1 MNRIVTFFILSMALL
16 FPQVACAKS
25 IVTSVNKTK
34 VSKNEVVQL
43 IVRADFSLDAD
54 DIDFSSL
61 NQDFFTSGPRFL
73 SSSNYTNGKSSKLSE
88 WTLSIAPNRAG
99 YLTIP
104 SFSAEG
110 VSSDPIVL
118 EVSVD
123 QHEPKQ
129 QEIVQYALQ
138 LAQETLYPQQS
149 TQLKVEIR
157 ILADPRRLENP
168 RIAPPAISGM
178 QLEPLGQSR
187 QYQRVEN
194 GLQITVIEQNYR
206 LTAETEGR
214 FELFGP
220 RLTGS
225 YIYGDSLTGS
235 TKILTLDAPASS
247 QVLTVKPIP
256 TDAVKPWLP
265 AAELT
270 LKQAWLGSSPSTDK
284 VEQGSSVTREITLT
298 AKGID
303 QNLLPPLTINY
314 PDSVRV
320 YSEKPVV
327 TQHANGAVEMKVKQV
342 LIPTTTGEL
351 TLPSLQLDWWNTQ
364 TDQADKAFLE
374 GRQLNITPSTAQ
386 VYTLP
391 VGSDEP
397 AASTDAQHS
406 EIHSAPNHTNIW
418 FYLTWV
424 FAAFWLLSSILA
436 GYWYKRAKTVPRLE
450 GKGEEISHVSPSLEQ
465 CLTSGD
471 AIQIEARVRAWIK
484 QHAPNTEVLNQIE
497 QELHLLHQ
505 ATYANGSREWP
516 SDKLSTLLKTHG
528 KSPNFNDDF
537 SLPKL

>member
-16 FPQVACAKS
+16 LPQVACAKS
-25 IVTSVNKTK
+25 IVASVNKTK

-43 IVRADFSLDAD
+43 TVRADFSLDAD

-104 SFSAEG
+104 SFIAEG
-110 VSSDPIVL
+110 LSSDPITL

-123 QHEPKQ
+123 PHEPKQ
-129 QEIVQYALQ
+129 QDIVQYSLQ
-138 LAQETLYPQQS
+138 LAQNNLYPQQS

-168 RIAPPAISGM
+168 RVAPPAISGM

-206 LTAETEGR
+206 LTAEAQGQ
-214 FELFGP
+214 FELVGP

-235 TKILTLDAPASS
+235 TKILTLDAPASR
-247 QVLTVKPIP
+247 QRVTVKPVP
-256 TDAVKPWLP
+256 SNAVKPWLP
-265 AAELT
+265 ATDLT
-270 LKQAWLGSSPSTDK
+270 LKQTWLGEIPSTNQ
-284 VEQGSSVTREITLT
+284 VEQGSSITREITLT
-298 AKGID
+298 AQGID
-303 QNLLPPLTINY
+303 QKLLPSLTLDY

-327 TQHANGAVEMKVKQV
+327 TQQTNGSVEMKIKQV

-351 TLPSLQLDWWNTQ
+351 TLPSLQLNWWNTQ
-364 TDQADKAFLE
+364 TDQAANAFLE

-391 VGSDEP
+391 VNGEEP
-397 AASTDAQHS
+397 AAPNDAQHL
-406 EIHSAPNHTNIW
+406 ETNIATNDTNIW

-424 FAAFWLLSSILA
+424 FALLWLLSSLFA
-436 GYWYKRAKTVPRLE
+436 GYCYKLAKKE
-450 GKGEEISHVSPSLEQ
+450 HQEEKELNTPKASETLEQ
-465 CLTSGD
+465 CLTNGD
-471 AIQIEARVRAWIK
+471 AIEIEARVRSWIK
-484 QHAPNTEVLNQIE
+484 QHAPDAEVLSQIE
-497 QELHLLHQ
+497 QELRQLHQ
-505 ATYANGSREWP
+505 AKYANSSSEWQ
-516 SDKLSTLLKTHG
+516 SDKLSTLLKEHG
-528 KSPNFNDDF
+528 KSPVLIGDF